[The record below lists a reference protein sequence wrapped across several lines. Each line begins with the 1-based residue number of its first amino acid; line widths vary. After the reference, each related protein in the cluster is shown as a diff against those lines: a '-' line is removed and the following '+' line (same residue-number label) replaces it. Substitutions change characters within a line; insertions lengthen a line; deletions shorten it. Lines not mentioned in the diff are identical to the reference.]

1 MVSSASDWDCSGSA
15 AAGGGIKG
23 ADTGAAGAAVFS
35 VLSTGINP
43 GGGAIPGGGAV
54 AGAGAGVAAGADAVA
69 VAVAVVG
76 TSGTFVE
83 VDKEIG
89 FFFGE
94 A

>member
-1 MVSSASDWDCSGSA
+1 MVSSASDWDCDGSA
-15 AAGGGIKG
+15 AAVGGIKG

-35 VLSTGINP
+35 VLSIGINP

-69 VAVAVVG
+69 VAG